1 MMIDSLNNAS
11 VAAVGCEKTVRVK
24 PTFLGA
30 LRGIWLFTWRSHLTS
45 GRLPYT
51 ILALLALPVL
61 VHLTTSS
68 LEGWSR
74 RQALLGNSSVK
85 VNDLARR
92 LARSGSPLAPEQ
104 NAELQRI
111 FQEEFEK
118 GESAVRDA
126 RPGEMSVNLQ
136 REQIRDCYE
145 RISDRAKGVLDDKQY
160 ARYQE
165 FQKRSTALTEGSVRE
180 VRWGRT
186 EPFYHW
192 LIDFYFFVI
201 LPLNCVR
208 ACGGLIRDELQADT
222 LGFLTTRPLSRA
234 RLLIA
239 KYLAQTAWLQI
250 MLGVET
256 LLLFAVGGLR
266 HIPSLGALLPLFL
279 AAQFLAVMAW
289 SALGIFL
296 GQATKRYM
304 AAALLYGLVVEL
316 GIGQIPTNIN
326 NLSLIRQLKSLLA
339 HDAAL
344 QGIYGWLAKG
354 VPYCAGAVVLAAF
367 IFLIAAAL
375 LFTYR
380 EYHHTVEMQK

>member
-1 MMIDSLNNAS
+1 MTDSPNNPGD
-11 VAAVGCEKTVRVK
+11 AVERERTVQLK
-24 PTFLGA
+24 PTFPGA
-30 LRGIWLFTWRSHLTS
+30 LRGIWLFTWRSQLTW
-45 GRLPYT
+45 GRLPFT
-51 ILALLALPVL
+51 ILTLLALPVL
-61 VHLTTSS
+61 VYLTTLSI
-68 LEGWSR
+68 EGWSH
-74 RQALLGNSSVK
+74 RQVLLGNSSMK
-85 VNDLARR
+85 VNELTRR
-92 LARSGSPLAPEQ
+92 LARSGSPPTSEQ
-104 NAELQRI
+104 NSELQRI
-111 FQEEFEK
+111 FQEEFSRTEN
-118 GESAVRDA
+118 ALRDA
-126 RPGEMSVNLQ
+126 RPGEASVNLQ
-136 REQIRDCYE
+136 RDQIRDCYE
-145 RISDRAKGVLDDKQY
+145 RISDQAKAVLDEKQY
-160 ARYQE
+160 AQYQE
-165 FQKRSTALTEGSVRE
+165 FQRRSAALTQGGVRE
-180 VRWGRT
+180 ARWGRT
-186 EPFYHW
+186 EPFHHW

-250 MLGVET
+250 LLGVET

-266 HIPSLGALLPLFL
+266 HIPSLVVLLPLFL
-279 AAQFLAVMAW
+279 MAQFLAVMAW

-326 NLSLIRQLKSLLA
+326 NLSLIRQFKSLLA
-339 HDAAL
+339 HNTAL
-344 QGIYGWLAKG
+344 QGIYGWSAKG
-354 VPYCAGAVVLAAF
+354 MPYCTGAVVLAGF
-367 IFLIAAAL
+367 IFLAAAAL

>member
-1 MMIDSLNNAS
+1 MIDSLNS
-11 VAAVGCEKTVRVK
+11 PSAAVGCEKIVRVK
-24 PTFLGA
+24 PTFPGA
-30 LRGIWLFTWRSHLTS
+30 LRGIWLFTWRSQLTS
-45 GRLPYT
+45 GRLPFT
-51 ILALLALPVL
+51 ILALLVLPVL
-61 VHLTTSS
+61 VYLTTSS
-68 LEGWSR
+68 LEGWAR

-85 VNDLARR
+85 VNDLSRR
-92 LARSGSPLAPEQ
+92 LTRSGSPLTPEQ
-104 NAELQRI
+104 NAKLQRI

-118 GESAVRDA
+118 GESTVREA

-145 RISDRAKGVLDDKQY
+145 RISDRAKVVLNDKQY
-160 ARYQE
+160 ARYEE
-165 FQKRSTALTEGSVRE
+165 FQKRSAALTEGGVRE
-180 VRWGRT
+180 ARWGRT

-266 HIPSLGALLPLFL
+266 HVPSLGILLPLFL
-279 AAQFLAVMAW
+279 VAQFLAVMAW

-326 NLSLIRQLKSLLA
+326 NLSLIRQLKSFLA
-339 HDAAL
+339 HDADL
-344 QGIYGWLAKG
+344 QAIYGWLAKG
-354 VPYCAGAVVLAAF
+354 VPYCAGAVVLAAL
-367 IFLIAAAL
+367 IFLIAAAF

>member
-1 MMIDSLNNAS
+1 
-11 VAAVGCEKTVRVK
+11 
-24 PTFLGA
+24 
-30 LRGIWLFTWRSHLTS
+30 LRGIWLFTWRSQLTS

-92 LARSGSPLAPEQ
+92 LARSGSPLTPEQ
-104 NAELQRI
+104 NAELHRI

-145 RISDRAKGVLDDKQY
+145 RISDRAKGVLDEKQY
-160 ARYQE
+160 TRYQE

-266 HIPSLGALLPLFL
+266 HIPSLGTLLPLFL
-279 AAQFLAVMAW
+279 AAQFPAVMAW

>member
-1 MMIDSLNNAS
+1 MMIDSVNNAS
-11 VAAVGCEKTVRVK
+11 AAVGCEKTVRVK
-24 PTFLGA
+24 PTFAGA
-30 LRGIWLFTWRSHLTS
+30 LRGVWLFTWRSQLTS
-45 GRLPYT
+45 GRLPFT
-51 ILALLALPVL
+51 ILALLVLPVL

-92 LARSGSPLAPEQ
+92 LARSGSPLTPEQ
-104 NAELQRI
+104 DAELQRI

-118 GESAVRDA
+118 GESAVRDG
-126 RPGEMSVNLQ
+126 RPGSISVNLQ

-145 RISDRAKGVLDDKQY
+145 RISNRAKAVLDEKQY
-160 ARYQE
+160 ARYEE
-165 FQKRSTALTEGSVRE
+165 FQKRSTALTEGGVRE
-180 VRWGRT
+180 ARWGRT

-266 HIPSLGALLPLFL
+266 HIPSLGTLLPLFL

-326 NLSLIRQLKSLLA
+326 NLSLIRQMKSLLA

-354 VPYCAGAVVLAAF
+354 VPFCAGAVVLAAF